1 MRLQKYMAQCGVA
14 SRRGS
19 EAMIADGRVMVNGSV
34 VDTPGVQVTPGDVVL
49 VDGKPIVPE
58 RKVYFLLNKPR
69 GVVTTSEDV
78 HAERRILDLVA
89 AEMRLY
95 AVGRLDK
102 DTEGLL
108 ILTNDGDFT
117 FRLTHPSYHLD
128 KVYEAVVKGQLTAAA
143 LAALREGVVIPLDD
157 AGTKTYRTQPAE
169 VTVLQRKRGSTR
181 LAITLREGKKRQIRK
196 MCAAVGYPVVALR
209 RTAIGDIAD
218 DTLKPGE
225 WRRLSPDEV
234 AKLRRAVQGEGDA

>member
-143 LAALREGVVIPLDD
+143 LAALRDRDRKSVV
-157 AGTKTYRTQPAE
+157 
-169 VTVLQRKRGSTR
+169 
-181 LAITLREGKKRQIRK
+181 
-196 MCAAVGYPVVALR
+196 
-209 RTAIGDIAD
+209 
-218 DTLKPGE
+218 
-225 WRRLSPDEV
+225 
-234 AKLRRAVQGEGDA
+234 

>member
-1 MRLQKYMAQCGVA
+1 M
-14 SRRGS
+14 
-19 EAMIADGRVMVNGSV
+19 
-34 VDTPGVQVTPGDVVL
+34 L

-89 AEMRLY
+89 AKMRLY

-225 WRRLSPDEV
+225 WRRLRPDEV

>member
-89 AEMRLY
+89 AKMRLY

-225 WRRLSPDEV
+225 WRRLRPDEV

>member
-1 MRLQKYMAQCGVA
+1 
-14 SRRGS
+14 
-19 EAMIADGRVMVNGSV
+19 
-34 VDTPGVQVTPGDVVL
+34 
-49 VDGKPIVPE
+49 
-58 RKVYFLLNKPR
+58 
-69 GVVTTSEDV
+69 
-78 HAERRILDLVA
+78 
-89 AEMRLY
+89 
-95 AVGRLDK
+95 
-102 DTEGLL
+102 
-108 ILTNDGDFT
+108 
-117 FRLTHPSYHLD
+117 
-128 KVYEAVVKGQLTAAA
+128 

>member
-34 VDTPGVQVTPGDVVL
+34 VDTPGVQVTPGDVVF
-49 VDGKPIVPE
+49 VDGKLIAPE
-58 RKVYFLLNKPR
+58 RKVYLLLNKPR

-89 AEMRLY
+89 AEVRLY

-128 KVYEAVVKGQLTAAA
+128 KVYEAVVKGQLTAPA

-225 WRRLSPDEV
+225 WRRLRPDEV

>member
-34 VDTPGVQVTPGDVVL
+34 VDTPGIQVTPGDVVL

-128 KVYEAVVKGQLTAAA
+128 KVYEAVVKGQLTASA